1 MGWGQY
7 RLQSVDLYRA
17 MTAGKRD
24 EENDILLLPD
34 KGEAEAERNYFFCIT
49 FVSREK
55 RYASSTLASTHQHPH
70 YPHTPRLA
78 LAIAGRASC
87 SSPSPTLPPTMPSFT
102 TAALLKFILLLIT
115 MPLLTFSNKAELDA
129 LYLDPKPYLSVR
141 ASPNTPTTR
150 RVVIS
155 PSRHLEWYQQRD
167 AARQHV
173 NNGDLDLAKQQFQS
187 IILTKSVMLPAR
199 VVAGLHLEL
208 GDVYLLMG
216 DEDQCRHH
224 YLEAQAFVPQAYLPH
239 VRLAKLSIQLGH
251 FNTAID
257 HFKHALFFNHS
268 HLVSLHDIGALLF
281 IQCKVDEAWYYFDV
295 AIHGTDHPEQYQR
308 VSLVPTNAEEEDS
321 EPGGSE
327 EEDSSEEDSN
337 EEGAHEQ
344 ATENE
349 SQVGGGERTQHQL
362 AAAAATGINGK
373 NKDN

>member
-1 MGWGQY
+1 
-7 RLQSVDLYRA
+7 
-17 MTAGKRD
+17 
-24 EENDILLLPD
+24 
-34 KGEAEAERNYFFCIT
+34 
-49 FVSREK
+49 
-55 RYASSTLASTHQHPH
+55 
-70 YPHTPRLA
+70 
-78 LAIAGRASC
+78 
-87 SSPSPTLPPTMPSFT
+87 MPSST

-344 ATENE
+344 ATEDE
-349 SQVGGGERTQHQL
+349 SQVGGGRKNAAPAGGSSSNRDQWQEQRQLRSLRNAKRNTPKTNYRHASWLTGHVLGLFDAKEEDRFIVLDEQIPIKLKEIEQCSNTDRTMILGKRQQRSTALQYCRSNVPVFFVSPFQL
-362 AAAAATGINGK
+362 H
-373 NKDN
+373 